1 MSDSEQHSRRIHVSL
16 GDRKYN
22 ILVGAGALDDLAA
35 TLKPFAGK
43 RRALIVTDS
52 NVDKLYAD
60 KVLAALKKVCDG
72 TPAKSVF
79 PAGEESKTLTTV
91 ETLYRDA
98 VSAGLDRTS
107 VVVALGGGVVGD
119 TAGFMAATYMRGIDF
134 IQIPTTLLAM
144 VDSSV
149 GGKTGVDIPAG
160 KNLVG
165 AFHQPSV
172 VVVDPNT
179 LATLPEREI
188 RGGLAEV
195 VKYGVILDG
204 GFFELLE
211 ANPDRINSLDMDF
224 MTDVI
229 ARCCEL
235 KAMVVAEDERDEN
248 GFRALLNYGHTFA
261 HAIEKETGYSKVIHG
276 EAVGIGMCMAANLAV
291 ADNRLDDAAEL
302 RQENLLRALRIP
314 RTISD
319 VKSSDI
325 YEAMASDKK
334 AVNGE
339 IRFVL
344 PETIGDAVVT
354 DEPMPKR
361 MVMDAIRS
369 CSD

>member
-1 MSDSEQHSRRIHVSL
+1 MSEAEQHSRRVHVQL
-16 GDRKYN
+16 GDRGYN
-22 ILVGAGALDDLAA
+22 ILISAGALDDLAA
-35 TLKPFAGK
+35 TLKPFVGG
-43 RRALIVTDS
+43 RRALLITDS
-52 NVDKLYAD
+52 NVDELYAD
-60 KVLAALKKVCDG
+60 KVLAALKKICDG

-79 PAGEESKTLTTV
+79 PAGEESKTLATV
-91 ETLYRDA
+91 EKMYGDA
-98 VSAGLDRTS
+98 VSAGLDRS
-107 VVVALGGGVVGD
+107 SIVVALGGGVVGD
-119 TAGFMAATYMRGIDF
+119 TAGFMAATYMRGINF
-134 IQIPTTLLAM
+134 VQIPTTLLAM

-172 VVVDPNT
+172 VVVDPDT
-179 LATLPEREI
+179 LSTLPDREI
-188 RGGLAEV
+188 RGGLAEA

-211 ANPDRINSLDMDF
+211 SNTARINALDMDF

-235 KAMVVAEDERDEN
+235 KALVVAEDERDES
-248 GFRALLNYGHTFA
+248 GRRALLNYGHTFA
-261 HAIEKETGYSKVIHG
+261 HAIESATGYSKVIHG

-302 RQENLLRALRIP
+302 RQENLLRALKIP
-314 RTISD
+314 CEISD
-319 VKSSDI
+319 VAPSKI

-334 AVNGE
+334 VVNGE

-344 PETIGDAVVT
+344 PEIIGEAVVT

-369 CSD
+369 CCD